1 MIKTHGAGYVTAPH
15 ATATY
20 TTARDGVARP
30 ETVRDAVNGAA
41 VNGAAVN
48 SAALDGC
55 AAVADCPAVGDHPV
69 VGDRVAEWT
78 FTADPVAVRAARAA
92 VCREVSDW
100 GVDEA
105 CDIAVLVVSELVT
118 NAVRYAGAPIGVRLS
133 RRAESPGTLLVE
145 VSDPVPDPPR
155 ARKADLDDETGRGL
169 HLLAMCAR
177 RWGTRS
183 ERAGKTVWFEL
194 TVPRPAER

>member
-1 MIKTHGAGYVTAPH
+1 MAVNIAAVDGRAAVTDC
-15 ATATY
+15 TA
-20 TTARDGVARP
+20 
-30 ETVRDAVNGAA
+30 VRD
-41 VNGAAVN
+41 
-48 SAALDGC
+48 
-55 AAVADCPAVGDHPV
+55 CPVVGDHPA

-100 GVDEA
+100 GVDGA

-145 VSDPVPDPPR
+145 VSDPVPDPPC
-155 ARKADLDDETGRGL
+155 ARKAEPDDETGRGL

-183 ERAGKTVWFEL
+183 GPAGKTVWFEL
-194 TVPRPAER
+194 TVPRPTER